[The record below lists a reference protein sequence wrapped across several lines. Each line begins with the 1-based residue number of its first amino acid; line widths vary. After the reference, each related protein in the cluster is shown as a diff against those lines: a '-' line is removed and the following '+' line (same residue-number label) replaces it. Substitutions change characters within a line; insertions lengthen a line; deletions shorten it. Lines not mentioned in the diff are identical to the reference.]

1 MDNLQKANE
10 LGEAELQQNPK
21 VIDVK
26 FNQKTRRLVFN
37 LSNEITFLVP
47 SNLIQGLQNATK
59 KDLEKVEFWD
69 EGLMIYWSN
78 LDVAFQV
85 SSLMKGVFGSKN
97 WISETAKDFGRKGGM
112 AKSEEKTKSS
122 RENGKKGGRPKKIAA

>member
-1 MDNLQKANE
+1 MDNLQQANE
-10 LGEAELQQNPK
+10 LGEEELRQNPK
-21 VIDVK
+21 VIGLK
-26 FNQKTRRLVFN
+26 FNRKTKRLVFD

-47 SNLIQGLQNATK
+47 ANLIQGLQNATK
-59 KDLEKVEFWD
+59 KDLETVEFWD

-85 SSLMKGVFGSKN
+85 SSLMKGVFGSKY
-97 WISETAKDFGRKGGM
+97 WMSEIAKDFGRKGGLV
-112 AKSEEKTKSS
+112 KSDLKTQSS